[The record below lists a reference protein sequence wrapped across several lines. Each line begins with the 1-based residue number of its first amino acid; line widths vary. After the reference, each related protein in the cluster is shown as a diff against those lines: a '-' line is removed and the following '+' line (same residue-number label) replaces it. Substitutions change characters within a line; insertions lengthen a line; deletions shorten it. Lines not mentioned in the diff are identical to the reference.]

1 MALPRLAA
9 YLDTHRLLAL
19 ARPQPAAVGQQPLLD
34 VRQVVLVGLDR
45 QCVTPPNAHAALV
58 VEPAVVPRTLE
69 GPGAPDRF
77 HVDVPAAIVGG
88 RDLQRHAI
96 EQPRTWNEMEL
107 VLDVRDLRGTLVD
120 AADATVDIQALAVL
134 VLLKLDHAAEVI
146 GREAEV
152 HDEYPAAAGP
162 NRGRQSAPG
171 ARAGERL
178 EPPDPRTHAP
188 GVIAPAEPL
197 LDRMR
202 AAIDPRRAVEPS
214 HLTEAPVIGMQSP
227 IDPAEMVTL
236 QMRVEKAP
244 ESQIEAVAVLVWLA
258 DEAQRLERFRKFRSQ
273 PPEPERIGN
282 GLQRWRL
289 AHIALPARIVLRQ
302 RVAVHHVQV
311 LVDAHAGDDSCLSVR
326 AKPAHH
332 VSVVEAVVADHCERK
347 RQRPLV
353 HQSLV
358 ECRQHCASP
367 SLVYLRCS
375 LMLSVSTPRNPSE

>member
-9 YLDTHRLLAL
+9 HLYAHRLLAMS
-19 ARPQPAAVGQQPLLD
+19 RPHPAAVGQEHFLH
-34 VRQVVLVGLDR
+34 VRQVVLVGFDG
-45 QCVTPPNAHAALV
+45 QCITPPTAHAALV

-171 ARAGERL
+171 AGAGERL
-178 EPPDPRTHAP
+178 EPSDPRTHAP
-188 GVIAPAEPL
+188 GVIAPAEPF
-197 LDRMR
+197 LDRVP
-202 AAIDPRRAVEPS
+202 AAIDPRRAVDPS
-214 HLTEAPVIGMQSP
+214 LLTEAPVIGMHSP
-227 IDPAEMVTL
+227 VDPAEMMAL
-236 QMRVEKAP
+236 QMRVEEAP
-244 ESQIEAVAVLVWLA
+244 ESQIEAVAVLVGLA

-273 PPEPERIGN
+273 RPEPERIGN
-282 GLQRWRL
+282 GMQRSRE
-289 AHIALPARIVLRQ
+289 AHVALPVRVDLGQ
-302 RVAVHHVQV
+302 RVAVHDVQV
-311 LVDAHAGDDSCLSVR
+311 LVDAHAGDDSRLSVR
-326 AKPAHH
+326 TKTAHH
-332 VSVVEAVVADHCERK
+332 ISVVEAVIADHCQRK
-347 RQRPLV
+347 RQRPL
-353 HQSLV
+353 
-358 ECRQHCASP
+358 
-367 SLVYLRCS
+367 
-375 LMLSVSTPRNPSE
+375 